1 MRIET
6 IVDANF
12 ASIMDSFE
20 IESYIDGVLRI
31 KNVSEDTLED
41 LDIFFSEYNIGYEVI
56 KTSETKYLV
65 IAK

>member
-31 KNVSEDTLED
+31 KNVSE
-41 LDIFFSEYNIGYEVI
+41 VI
-56 KTSETKYLV
+56 KTSETRYLV

>member
-1 MRIET
+1 
-6 IVDANF
+6 
-12 ASIMDSFE
+12 MDSFE

-41 LDIFFSEYNIGYEVI
+41 LDIFFSENNIGYEVI
-56 KTSETKYLV
+56 KTSETRYLV